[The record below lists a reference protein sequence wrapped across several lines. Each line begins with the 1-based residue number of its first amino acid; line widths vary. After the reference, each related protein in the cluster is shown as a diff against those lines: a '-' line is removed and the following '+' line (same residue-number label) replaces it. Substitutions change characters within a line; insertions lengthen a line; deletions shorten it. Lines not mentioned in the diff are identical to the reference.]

1 MTNRFAIS
9 ISGKVRP
16 GAAGQLPSSG
26 SPGTLKSLLYGF
38 AAIVLV
44 SAALVVGM
52 ALGTAVA
59 FIIGVLV
66 AGALAVL
73 LIQGA
78 LNRFRPLRDRATTDK
93 DERL

>member
-1 MTNRFAIS
+1 
-9 ISGKVRP
+9 
-16 GAAGQLPSSG
+16 
-26 SPGTLKSLLYGF
+26 
-38 AAIVLV
+38 
-44 SAALVVGM
+44 M

-78 LNRFRPLRDRATTDK
+78 LNRFRPLRDKATTDK